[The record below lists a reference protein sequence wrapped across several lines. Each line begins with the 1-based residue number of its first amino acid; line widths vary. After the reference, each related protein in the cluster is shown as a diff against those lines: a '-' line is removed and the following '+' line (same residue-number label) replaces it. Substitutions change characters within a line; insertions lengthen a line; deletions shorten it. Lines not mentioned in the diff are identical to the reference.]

1 MVLGVGLLDLFEAGL
16 NLVIHKFFDLIDLGV
31 FFGEHKICILFFSGG
46 LEEFLVLFG
55 DFEVEHFDFFYESD
69 AVLIGLVF
77 EGVELVD
84 GVVVFL
90 F

>member
-1 MVLGVGLLDLFEAGL
+1 M
-16 NLVIHKFFDLIDLGV
+16 IDLSV
-31 FFGEHKICILFFSGG
+31 LFGEHKIGILFFSGG

-55 DFEVEHFDFFYESD
+55 DFEVEHFDFFDESD
-69 AVLIGLVF
+69 AVLVGLVF